1 VLLINIYIY
10 TIDALKGSTVKIA
23 GRDVLATWKLLVGLV
38 LLPTLYGFYS
48 FTVFVA
54 LLQTDLEL
62 KWKLILPMITWSLLP
77 FVSYASLR
85 FGEIGN
91 DILG

>member
-1 VLLINIYIY
+1 MYSSSFYI
-10 TIDALKGSTVKIA
+10 IAALKGSTVKIA

-38 LLPTLYGFYS
+38 LLPTLYALYS
-48 FTVFVA
+48 LIVFIIV
-54 LLQTDLEL
+54 LQMDMEL
-62 KWKLILPMITWSLLP
+62 KWKLLLPLITWNLLP

-91 DILG
+91 DILR

>member
-1 VLLINIYIY
+1 MYSSSFYI
-10 TIDALKGSTVKIA
+10 IAALKGSTVKIA

-38 LLPTLYGFYS
+38 LLPTLYAFYS
-48 FTVFVA
+48 LIVFIIV
-54 LLQTDLEL
+54 LQMDMKL
-62 KWKLILPMITWSLLP
+62 KWKLLLPLITWSLLP

-91 DILG
+91 DILR